1 MVEIPLIQFIYM
13 HTQGLVIVIFSM
25 LARYLLIPILFVYWT
40 GFRKSKSKVNL
51 ALKLFTVWTCYIYL
65 FYIGRWDF
73 VSYFFRYFFLFL
85 IAAAS
90 IKALVSFK
98 DLPLFEKKNVWGWTK
113 LSVQILLSILFFWT
127 NVQVIKGFSVDVKGI
142 DVSFPLKEGYIG
154 HGGNSVIINYHHV
167 SKSQRYAF
175 DISKVNAWGARAS
188 GFVPDSLNK
197 YAIYGDTIFSP
208 CDGRIVKLVDGLDNV
223 PPGIEDTI
231 NLAGNHIVLEY
242 ENNLIVMAHLLKH
255 SLMVSAGD
263 KVKKGQPLA
272 RVGNTGHTSEPHLHI
287 HAISGTDTNQ
297 IIRGGHGIPIY
308 FDGKFLVRNDRVV
321 K

>member
-1 MVEIPLIQFIYM
+1 M
-13 HTQGLVIVIFSM
+13 HTQGLVIAIFSI
-25 LARYLLIPILFVYWT
+25 LAVHLLIPLLLVYWT
-40 GFRKSKSKVNL
+40 GFRNSKSKVNL
-51 ALKLFTVWTCYIYL
+51 ALKLFTVWTCFMYL

-73 VSYFFRYFFLFL
+73 LSYFFRYIFLFL
-85 IAAAS
+85 LAAAS
-90 IKALVSFK
+90 IKALTSFK
-98 DLPLFEKKNVWGWTK
+98 VLILFERKNAWGWTK
-113 LSVQILLSILFFWT
+113 FSLQILLSAFFFWA
-127 NVQVIKGFSVDVKGI
+127 NIQVIKGFSVDVQGI

-167 SKSQRYAF
+167 SKSQRYAL
-175 DISKVNAWGARAS
+175 DILKTNRWGARAF
-188 GFVPDSLNK
+188 GFFPDSLNK
-197 YAIYGDTIFSP
+197 YAIYVDTVFSP
-208 CDGRIVKLVDGLDNV
+208 CDGRVVKLADGLDNV
-223 PPGIEDTI
+223 PARIEDTI

-242 ENNLIVMAHLLKH
+242 QNSLIVMAHLLKR

-308 FDGKFLVRNDRVV
+308 FDGKFLVRNDRIV